1 MTYNMG
7 YVALLLCLRYAHVLQ
22 RALKE
27 IYDFD
32 NWAQPTH
39 LAEGL
44 GSIMQIAYVTRRL
57 M

>member
-1 MTYNMG
+1 MG